1 MNESF
6 LAPLFARVGGPRQ
19 AAIIAVGVAVTALVF
34 GVSRWATRPTMVPLF
49 ADIPVE
55 QVKPMTDKLAES
67 GIAYELDASGSTILV
82 ASGDL
87 ARARVDLAAEV
98 MPNSTRPGLELFDKP
113 SWGMTDFTQKVNY
126 RRALEGE
133 LERTIGKMQD
143 VEAVQVHL
151 ALEETPM
158 FRETERPSKA
168 SVTLRML
175 GGRQPSGETVRGI
188 ASLVAGSVGG
198 LQPEHV
204 TVVDARGQALT
215 TADDGSPSGLTS
227 RQLSVQREVEGYLE
241 TKADKLLS
249 SLVGAG
255 NARVQVAASVNFN
268 KVERT
273 TQAVDPERQAMA
285 SEQKAEVTP
294 STPQQGAG
302 YATSTTAYENTRS
315 VENFTGAIGNVTRL
329 TVAVL
334 VADKVTWVPDTTAA
348 AGDSAT
354 AGAAGAAGDS
364 TADSSAARAP
374 APLVPVVT
382 VRTPEELARI
392 ETLVR
397 TALGVDSARGDVV
410 SVVSAPFDM
419 PAPIVRDSV
428 AAPQDFVSQLQAN
441 PKPVV
446 AVAALV
452 VLLVFG
458 LVVMRML
465 RGRPA
470 LPAATAAAA
479 ITEGSAALALPP
491 APNYDAFQ
499 VPADPAALPAGA
511 GQMPAFPQPSA
522 MAPPQL
528 GAGNGGFPGFPGM
541 DGAPAPEWMDAA
553 QQGGGASAA
562 MPAPPMPRQPL
573 VLPPQAST
581 PERDQAIATIE
592 QRPDAAIRVIRSWLR
607 S

>member
-55 QVKPMTDKLAES
+55 QVKPMTDKLTES

-98 MPNSTRPGLELFDKP
+98 MPSATRPGLELFDKP

-175 GGRQPSGETVRGI
+175 GGQQPTAETVRGI

-215 TADDGSPSGLTS
+215 SADDGSPSGLTS

-241 TKADKLLS
+241 AKADKLIS

-348 AGDSAT
+348 GDSTT
-354 AGAAGAAGDS
+354 AGAAGAAADS
-364 TADSSAARAP
+364 TADSSATRAP
-374 APLVPVVT
+374 APLVPLVT
-382 VRTPEELARI
+382 ARTPEELARI

-397 TALGVDSARGDVV
+397 TALGVDSTRGDVV

-428 AAPQDFVSQLQAN
+428 PAPQDFVSQLQAN

-470 LPAATAAAA
+470 VSTAAAA

-491 APNYDAFQ
+491 APTFDAFQ
-499 VPADPAALPAGA
+499 VPADPAALPAVA

-528 GAGNGGFPGFPGM
+528 GAGTGGFPGFPGM
-541 DGAPAPEWMDAA
+541 EGAPAPEWMDAA
-553 QQGGGASAA
+553 QQGAGGAMSA
-562 MPAPPMPRQPL
+562 PPPMPRQPL

>member
-98 MPNSTRPGLELFDKP
+98 MPSSTRPGLELFDKP

-175 GGRQPSGETVRGI
+175 GGRQPAAETVRGI

-241 TKADKLLS
+241 AKADKLIS

-334 VADKVTWVPDTTAA
+334 VADKVTWVPDTAA
-348 AGDSAT
+348 AGDSTA

-374 APLVPVVT
+374 APLVPLVT
-382 VRTPEELARI
+382 ARTPEELARI

-397 TALGVDSARGDVV
+397 TALGVDSTRGDVV

-428 AAPQDFVSQLQAN
+428 PAPQDFVSQLQAN

-470 LPAATAAAA
+470 VSTAAAA

-491 APNYDAFQ
+491 APTFDAFQ
-499 VPADPAALPAGA
+499 VPADPAALPAVA

-528 GAGNGGFPGFPGM
+528 GAGTGGFPGFPGM
-541 DGAPAPEWMDAA
+541 EGAPAPEWMDAA
-553 QQGGGASAA
+553 QQGAGGAMSA
-562 MPAPPMPRQPL
+562 PPPMPRQPL